1 MQGNRRPAIV
11 PTDLGIGVADGARRA
26 GQDWAGLASTPTCCC
41 LKRVPSVTCCRV
53 YSVLVVSGEDLG
65 LPHDALFYNDN
76 EGLVTALALG
86 SDGPTEVM

>member
-1 MQGNRRPAIV
+1 M
-11 PTDLGIGVADGARRA
+11 
-26 GQDWAGLASTPTCCC
+26 
-41 LKRVPSVTCCRV
+41 PSVTCCRV